1 MEGRVLTNGTV
12 SHSEDTSHS
21 TQAKNPVSLHREKSL
36 KLVMKRLSDP
46 FLKPVRNSNK
56 DIKL

>member
-1 MEGRVLTNGTV
+1 MEGRVLTNGMA

-36 KLVMKRLSDP
+36 MLFMV
-46 FLKPVRNSNK
+46 
-56 DIKL
+56 